1 MSSRS
6 IAVAL
11 VALFAGAPSFAAE
24 KKEAKARDCSAETAP
39 DGPLV
44 LRIDDASIPLTVA
57 RMRSQQEMSIGEEPD
72 QESFEVFAFSLRDDE
87 SIFPAHEVSVSVMV
101 TKGEKL
107 DGKSF
112 RRLPIDDMQKQPTPV
127 KSEGTWM
134 PEVQSVEVASEPDG
148 IEYEHGV
155 LSSVRVDVG
164 ERKGEA
170 LPVKLRLCI
179 APGQTD
185 STFLPEPTRAIVVE
199 GAFEAKEGL

>member
-1 MSSRS
+1 MRS
-6 IAVAL
+6 CPLAVAL
-11 VALFAGAPSFAAE
+11 VALLAAAPSLAAE
-24 KKEAKARDCSAETAP
+24 KAKARDCSAEPAP

-44 LRIDDASIPLTVA
+44 LRIDDESIPLTVA
-57 RMRSQQEMSIGEEPD
+57 RMRSQQEMTIGEEPD
-72 QESFEVFAFSLRDDE
+72 QESFEVFNFSLRDDE

-134 PEVQSVEVASEPDG
+134 PEIQSVEVASEPDG

-164 ERKGEA
+164 ERKGDA